1 MAQLDEL
8 AKNDFARG
16 LAIGLAAAVLIPA
29 AAVVLAPYWRP
40 AARSA
45 LKVGILALEK
55 AREAGAELAELVEDV
70 AAEVQEDLRAS
81 RVPSPEIKDEP
92 QSQAAG
98 TEEVKAQEAT

>member
-70 AAEVQEDLRAS
+70 TAEVQEELRAS
-81 RVPSPEIKDEP
+81 RVPSRDTTEEP
-92 QSQAAG
+92 QVPG
-98 TEEVKAQEAT
+98 RGD

>member
-70 AAEVQEDLRAS
+70 TAEVQEELRAS
-81 RVPSPEIKDEP
+81 RVPSRDTTEEP
-92 QSQAAG
+92 QAPG
-98 TEEVKAQEAT
+98 RGD